1 MKNVIEPRNNA
12 EYVIF
17 YQLKLSHTVIDT
29 LDLDLSWSS
38 GVLALEQHTIN
49 VLHNMLSAIYPEC
62 DSFYGLTSYVEN
74 DKLIIMDEHCAR
86 LYTETETLKGSIIG
100 E

>member
-17 YQLKLSHTVIDT
+17 YQLKLSHMVIDT
-29 LDLDLSWSS
+29 MNLNLPHA
-38 GVLALEQHTIN
+38 GQVIALEQHTIN

-86 LYTETETLKGSIIG
+86 LYTETETLKG
-100 E
+100 